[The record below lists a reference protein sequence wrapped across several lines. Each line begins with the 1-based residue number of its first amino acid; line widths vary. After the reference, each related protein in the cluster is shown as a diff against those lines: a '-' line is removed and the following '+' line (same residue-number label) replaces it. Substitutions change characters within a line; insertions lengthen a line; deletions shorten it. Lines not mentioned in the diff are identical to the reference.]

1 MELSRFVGETPKRS
15 IEEIKASIEAV
26 KRNILALEMEPSK
39 FAFITPQSMPDLNVT
54 INASSVNVNF
64 LVGKERMQELVSV
77 IGSSRVLETVEYSLI
92 ETYNMC
98 KKRKRF
104 AEQATFAVIDKIRK
118 KNLDMPK
125 KRKVPDIHVLRMDKK
140 TEMVKGQVYQLMDSE
155 KEQAIHGRHIVFNVK
170 NKNNS
175 KEFVFLSLQFQDE
188 TGAWIDRDT
197 ITGELDAEKK
207 TTVSI
212 KVPSTFRVLA
222 KATSEGISIKLKKV
236 DAFPIQQS

>member
-1 MELSRFVGETPKRS
+1 MELSRFVGQYPKRS
-15 IEEIKASIEAV
+15 VEEIKASIEAF
-26 KRNILALEMEPSK
+26 KRSILALELEPTK
-39 FAFITPQSMPDLNVT
+39 LLFITPQGMPDLNISV
-54 INASSVNVNF
+54 NASSVITSF
-64 LVGKERMQELVSV
+64 MVGKERMKDV
-77 IGSSRVLETVEYSLI
+77 IDAIGYSRVLETIEYSLI
-92 ETYNMC
+92 QAYTEC
-98 KKRKRF
+98 KERKLL
-104 AEQATFAVIDKIRK
+104 AVKTTASFIEKLKKKDQTMSKKDKTK
-118 KNLDMPK
+118 EPYPLK
-125 KRKVPDIHVLRMDKK
+125 MDKK
-140 TEMVKGQVYQLMDSE
+140 TKMVKGQVYQIVDSE
-155 KEQAIHGRHIVFNVK
+155 KEQTIHGRHIVFNVK